1 MPRELATNL
10 ELQKWI
16 ARQYGF
22 AVESALIE
30 QSKQQLG
37 LQPPNKSADNNFE
50 CSPEQHI
57 AIKRALQHFGF
68 LC

>member
-1 MPRELATNL
+1 MPREVATNL

-22 AVESALIE
+22 DVESALIE

-37 LQPPNKSADNNFE
+37 LRPPSQPTNTFE
-50 CSPEQHI
+50 CSPEQYI
-57 AIKRALQHFGF
+57 AIKRALQHFGL